1 MGKLLWEAIHRS
13 TTGQLMSEEEFETE
27 LFPSVLERLQKKY
40 RIEADPDEPC
50 MIDPDMADAVFQAG
64 KELLLEVGLYCKD
77 TKRIIK
83 FTQEEV
89 EEAVCAAKQEI
100 TLGHGRQE
108 VTLKPRGPGDP
119 QHLYTFCFQDLHST

>member
-27 LFPSVLERLQKKY
+27 FFPTVLEHLQKKY

-64 KELLLEVGLYCKD
+64 KELLLVL
-77 TKRIIK
+77 RS
-83 FTQEEV
+83 
-89 EEAVCAAKQEI
+89 
-100 TLGHGRQE
+100 GRD
-108 VTLKPRGPGDP
+108 RGRHRADP
-119 QHLYTFCFQDLHST
+119 V